1 MWEIKRVFDIAAS
14 AAALLLLSPLLGAV
28 ALLVLLDDGRP
39 VIYRQA
45 RVGKHNELF
54 QIRKFRTMHRGTQ
67 STAQSEMQ
75 GSGRYTRTGR
85 LLRALSLDELP
96 QLLNIL
102 EGTMSFVGPRPL
114 IPEER
119 SIREMR
125 AQANVY
131 DVLPGLTGWAQVN
144 GRANVTGKEKVALD
158 AEYLRRQSFLFDMKI
173 LLKTAIQVITRKD
186 VG

>member
-1 MWEIKRVFDIAAS
+1 MKRLFDAVMSALALIA
-14 AAALLLLSPLLGAV
+14 LSPLLGAV

-45 RVGKHNELF
+45 RVGKGNELF
-54 QIRKFRTMHRGTQ
+54 MVRKFRTMRKDT
-67 STAQSEMQ
+67 SNRAQSEMQ
-75 GSGRYTRTGR
+75 GEDCYTRTGR

-102 EGTMSFVGPRPL
+102 EGAMSFVGPRPL
-114 IPEER
+114 IPEEEAIR
-119 SIREMR
+119 SMR
-125 AQANVY
+125 AKAHVF

-144 GRANVTGKEKVALD
+144 GRANVTDEKKVALD
-158 AEYLRRQSFLFDMKI
+158 AEYLRRQSFWFDIKI
-173 LLKTAIQVITRKD
+173 LFMTVFQVVRRKD